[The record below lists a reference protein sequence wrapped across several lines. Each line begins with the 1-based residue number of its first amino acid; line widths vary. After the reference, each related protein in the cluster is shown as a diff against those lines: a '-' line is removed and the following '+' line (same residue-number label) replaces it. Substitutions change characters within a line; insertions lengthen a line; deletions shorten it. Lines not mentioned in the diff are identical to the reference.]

1 MKKSSVIPL
10 FLFLCFSLNAQ
21 KLPTSIYTFSSL
33 NTVNKVYTL
42 NKKLNLT
49 NHTFVIVDQID
60 LDTNAF
66 SMNTKNLGRKPSEFI
81 YDDYKRYQDNNLL
94 KGFLLKNDPTRWNP
108 INFKSRNE
116 LIKELK
122 SQQSLT
128 TNYKN

>member
-1 MKKSSVIPL
+1 
-10 FLFLCFSLNAQ
+10 
-21 KLPTSIYTFSSL
+21 
-33 NTVNKVYTL
+33 
-42 NKKLNLT
+42 
-49 NHTFVIVDQID
+49 VIVDQID
-60 LDTNAF
+60 LDTNTF

-94 KGFLLKNDPTRWNP
+94 KGFLLKNDPTRWDL